1 MMRVKLQ
8 EFAVIAE
15 AVRAQRIVLWTLN
28 DLAKSFQVNR
38 REGIL
43 QQGSLISLIALHAG
57 PPEPKGFL
65 YLMKI

>member
-15 AVRAQRIVLWTLN
+15 AVRAQRIALWTLK
-28 DLAKSFQVNR
+28 DLAKSLQVNR
-38 REGIL
+38 RERIL
-43 QQGSLISLIALHAG
+43 QGSLISLIALHAG

-65 YLMKI
+65 YLMEI